1 MSIEDD
7 VRFYIAGKIAI
18 SNCPLELIEEI
29 EKTLNE
35 LKKMYVWRE
44 QDMRGIKK

>member
-18 SNCPLELIEEI
+18 SDCPLELIEDI
-29 EKTLNE
+29 EKTLGE
-35 LKKMYVWRE
+35 LKQMYVWRE
-44 QDMRGIKK
+44 KDLRGIK